1 MMAVVYA
8 KSNCLAAGSL
18 LPELLAVL
26 PSEDGSTPTVLNLV
40 RHEGGDGVLPPAA
53 LAGVLSSD
61 EVPAASRVIL
71 NRKGDT
77 ALLLTLTGLFLIR
90 LPAHARH
97 ASFLTFSRPPSE

>member
-26 PSEDGSTPTVLNLV
+26 PSEDGLTPTVLNLV

-53 LAGVLSSD
+53 LAGVSSSD

-90 LPAHARH
+90 LPSHARH